1 MTLTDIKIN
10 SYISEERYKQDLDRT
25 YVVCLR
31 GRLIYVNI
39 IDITSKDNAIEI
51 FIDNPLLE
59 INKSDM
65 ENILINYFVD
75 LAGDA

>member
-31 GRLIYVNI
+31 GRLIYVDI
-39 IDITSKDNAIEI
+39 IDITSKDNAIKI
-51 FIDNPLLE
+51 FIDNPLIK